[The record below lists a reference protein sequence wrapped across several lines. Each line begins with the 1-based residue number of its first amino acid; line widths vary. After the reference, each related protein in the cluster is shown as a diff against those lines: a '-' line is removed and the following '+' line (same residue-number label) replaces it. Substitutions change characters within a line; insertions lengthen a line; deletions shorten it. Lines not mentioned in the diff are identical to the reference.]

1 MARNERSAGFL
12 IFHRRPGAAP
22 PNDIRFLLLD
32 YGRHWD
38 FAKGHV
44 DKGETDLEA
53 AVREL
58 REETGITQFT
68 QVPEFQQEITYFF
81 RSGRHGLIR
90 KTVVFFLAEVA
101 QTQVILS
108 EEHVGHEFVAFEAAV
123 KRATFAAAKELLRA
137 AHECLTGGSTDACT
151 TTTTTTVTTPTS

>member
-12 IFHRRPGAAP
+12 IFHRRPGTP
-22 PNDIRFLLLD
+22 HDLRFLLLD

-44 DKGETDLEA
+44 HKGESDLEA

-58 REETGITQFT
+58 REETGITGIT
-68 QVPEFQQEITYFF
+68 PVPQFQQEIVYFF

-101 QTQVILS
+101 TTDVILS
-108 EEHVGHEFVAFEAAV
+108 EEHVGYEFLPYEQAV
-123 KRATFAAAKELLRA
+123 RRATFAAAKELLRA
-137 AHECLTGGSTDACT
+137 AHACLATAEPVATAT
-151 TTTTTTVTTPTS
+151 T

>member
-12 IFHRRPGAAP
+12 IVHRRPGAAP
-22 PNDIRFLLLD
+22 PDDLRYLLLD

-44 DKGETDLEA
+44 DPGETDLDA

-58 REETGITQFT
+58 REETGITHFAR
-68 QVPEFQQEITYFF
+68 VADFQQEIVYFF

-90 KTVVFFLAEVA
+90 KTVVFFLAEVSR
-101 QTQVILS
+101 TDVILS
-108 EEHVGHEFVAFEAAV
+108 EEHVGHAFLPFAAAV

-137 AHECLTGGSTDACT
+137 AHERLASATPT
-151 TTTTTTVTTPTS
+151 TTTATS

>member
-12 IFHRRPGAAP
+12 IFHRRPGADP
-22 PNDIRFLLLD
+22 RNDLRFLLLD

-44 DKGETDLEA
+44 DKGETDLDA

-68 QVPEFQQEITYFF
+68 QVPEFQQEIVYFF

-101 QTQVILS
+101 RTPVILS
-108 EEHVGHEFVAFEAAV
+108 EEHVGHEFLPFEAAV
-123 KRATFAAAKELLRA
+123 KRATFAAGKELLRA
-137 AHECLTGGSTDACT
+137 AHECLTAAPSTSVT
-151 TTTTTTVTTPTS
+151 TATPTS

>member
-12 IFHRRPGAAP
+12 IFHRRPGTP
-22 PNDIRFLLLD
+22 DDLRFLLLD

-44 DKGETDLEA
+44 HKGESDLEA

-58 REETGITQFT
+58 REETGITRMT
-68 QVPEFQQEITYFF
+68 PVPHFQQEIVYFF

-101 QTQVILS
+101 TTDVILS
-108 EEHVGHEFVAFEAAV
+108 EEHVGYEFLPFEQAV
-123 KRATFAAAKELLRA
+123 RRTTFAAAKELLRA
-137 AHECLTGGSTDACT
+137 AHACLSSTAPVAT
-151 TTTTTTVTTPTS
+151 ATS

>member
-1 MARNERSAGFL
+1 MARAERSAGFL
-12 IFHRRPGAAP
+12 IVHRRHATP
-22 PNDIRFLLLD
+22 DDLRFLLLN

-44 DKGETDLEA
+44 HKGESDFDA

-58 REETGITQFT
+58 REETGITEIT
-68 QVPEFQQEITYFF
+68 PVPDFQQEITYFF

-90 KTVVFFLAEVA
+90 KTVVFFLAEV
-101 QTQVILS
+101 TKPDVILS
-108 EEHVGHEFVAFEAAV
+108 EEHVGFELLPYEQAL

-137 AHECLTGGSTDACT
+137 AHDRLTSIASTPA
-151 TTTTTTVTTPTS
+151 PTS

>member
-1 MARNERSAGFL
+1 MARAERSAGFL
-12 IFHRRPGAAP
+12 IVHRRPDRP
-22 PNDIRFLLLD
+22 DDLRFLLLD

-44 DKGETDLEA
+44 HKGESDYDA

-58 REETGITQFT
+58 REETGITEVT
-68 QVPEFQQEITYFF
+68 PVAGFQQEITYFF

-90 KTVVFFLAEVA
+90 KTVVFFLGEVA
-101 QTQVILS
+101 KTDVILS
-108 EEHVGHEFVAFEAAV
+108 EEHVGFEFLPFDSAV

-137 AHECLTGGSTDACT
+137 AQERLTATAPAGTA
-151 TTTTTTVTTPTS
+151 TS

>member
-1 MARNERSAGFL
+1 MARAERSAGFL
-12 IFHRRPGAAP
+12 IFHRRPGT
-22 PNDIRFLLLD
+22 PNDLRFLVLD

-44 DKGETDLEA
+44 HKGESDFDA

-58 REETGITQFT
+58 REETGITDISP
-68 QVPEFQQEITYFF
+68 VPEFQREIVYFF

-101 QTQVILS
+101 KTEVILS
-108 EEHVGHEFVAFEAAV
+108 EEHIGFEFLPFEQAV
-123 KRATFAAAKELLRA
+123 IRATFAAAKELLRA
-137 AHECLTGGSTDACT
+137 AQERLTS
-151 TTTTTTVTTPTS
+151 VVPSPTATI

>member
-12 IFHRRPGAAP
+12 VFHRPPGAP
-22 PNDIRFLLLD
+22 HDLRFLLLN

-58 REETGITQFT
+58 REETGIRDISP
-68 QVPEFQQEITYFF
+68 VADFQREIVYYF
-81 RSGRHGLIR
+81 RSTRHGLIR
-90 KTVVFFLAEVA
+90 KTVVFFLAEVSKSD
-101 QTQVILS
+101 VILS
-108 EEHVGHEFVAFEAAV
+108 EEHVGYDFLPYDVAV

-137 AHECLTGGSTDACT
+137 AHECLTSAGSPSLPNVP
-151 TTTTTTVTTPTS
+151 TVTPTS

>member
-1 MARNERSAGFL
+1 MARAERSAGFL
-12 IFHRRPGAAP
+12 IFHRRPGT
-22 PNDIRFLLLD
+22 PNDLRFLLLD

-44 DKGETDLEA
+44 HRGESDYDA

-58 REETGITQFT
+58 REETGITGVT
-68 QVPEFQQEITYFF
+68 PVPGFQQEIVYFF

-101 QTQVILS
+101 KTDVILS
-108 EEHVGHEFVAFEAAV
+108 EEHVGFEFLAFEQAL

-137 AHECLTGGSTDACT
+137 AQTHLTS
-151 TTTTTTVTTPTS
+151 VTPAAAATS

>member
-1 MARNERSAGFL
+1 MARAERSAGFL
-12 IFHRRPGAAP
+12 IVHRRPGTP
-22 PNDIRFLLLD
+22 DELRFLLLD

-44 DKGETDLEA
+44 HKGESDFDA

-58 REETGITQFT
+58 REETGITGISP
-68 QVPEFQQEITYFF
+68 VADFQQEIVYFF

-90 KTVVFFLAEVA
+90 KTVVFFLAEVTKA
-101 QTQVILS
+101 DVILS
-108 EEHVGHEFVAFEAAV
+108 EEHVGFEFLPYEQAL

-137 AHECLTGGSTDACT
+137 AHDRLAAIASS
-151 TTTTTTVTTPTS
+151 PTATS

>member
-1 MARNERSAGFL
+1 MAREERSAGFL
-12 IFHRRPGAAP
+12 IFQRRSDAP
-22 PNDIRFLLLD
+22 PPGDLRFLLLD

-58 REETGITQFT
+58 REETGIREFT
-68 QVPEFQQEITYFF
+68 PVPDFQQEIVYFF

-90 KTVVFFLAEVA
+90 KTVVFFLAEV
-101 QTQVILS
+101 TKTDVILS
-108 EEHVGHEFVAFEAAV
+108 EEHVGYDFLPFEQAV

-137 AHECLTGGSTDACT
+137 AHARLIQESTPAA
-151 TTTTTTVTTPTS
+151 TS

>member
-1 MARNERSAGFL
+1 MARAERSAGFL
-12 IFHRRPGAAP
+12 IFHRRPERP
-22 PNDIRFLLLD
+22 HDVRFLLLD

-38 FAKGHV
+38 FAKGHIHK
-44 DKGETDLEA
+44 DESDYEA

-58 REETGITQFT
+58 REETGITDVT
-68 QVPEFQQEITYFF
+68 PVPGFQQEITYFF

-101 QTQVILS
+101 KTDVILS
-108 EEHVGHEFVAFEAAV
+108 EEHVGFEFLPFELAV

-137 AHECLTGGSTDACT
+137 AHERLIPSTPAT
-151 TTTTTTVTTPTS
+151 TATN

>member
-12 IFHRRPGAAP
+12 IFHRGPGGAA
-22 PNDIRFLLLD
+22 NDLRFLLLD

-58 REETGITQFT
+58 REETGITQIT
-68 QVPEFQQEITYFF
+68 TVPDFQQEIVYFF
-81 RSGRHGLIR
+81 RSGRHGLVR

-101 QTQVILS
+101 KTDVILS
-108 EEHVGHEFVAFEAAV
+108 EEHVGFEFLPYEQAV
-123 KRATFAAAKELLRA
+123 KRATFAAAKELLRS
-137 AHECLTGGSTDACT
+137 AHEHLTSPAPAPT
-151 TTTTTTVTTPTS
+151 TTS

>member
-12 IFHRRPGAAP
+12 IVHRRPASPSSPSASAAS
-22 PNDIRFLLLD
+22 DELRYLLLD

-44 DKGETDLEA
+44 DKGESDLDA

-58 REETGITQFT
+58 REETGITQFA
-68 QVPEFQQEITYFF
+68 QVPKFHQEIVYFY

-90 KTVVFFLAEVA
+90 KTVVYFLAEVA
-101 QTQVILS
+101 RTDVILS
-108 EEHVGHEFVAFEAAV
+108 EEHVGHAFLPFDAAV
-123 KRATFAAAKELLRA
+123 KRATFAAGKQLLRA
-137 AHECLTGGSTDACT
+137 AHECLTS
-151 TTTTTTVTTPTS
+151 VTAPSPTATA

>member
-1 MARNERSAGFL
+1 MAREERSAGFL
-12 IFHRRPGAAP
+12 IFHRRGESHTT
-22 PNDIRFLLLD
+22 DIRYLLLN

-44 DKGETDLEA
+44 DDGESDLDA

-58 REETGITQFT
+58 REETGIREIMP
-68 QVPEFQQEITYFF
+68 VSDFQQEIVYFF
-81 RSGRHGLIR
+81 RSARHGLIR

-101 QTQVILS
+101 KTDVILS
-108 EEHVGHEFVAFEAAV
+108 EEHVGYEFLPYEPAL

-137 AHECLTGGSTDACT
+137 AHTRLTAAT
-151 TTTTTTVTTPTS
+151 TTS